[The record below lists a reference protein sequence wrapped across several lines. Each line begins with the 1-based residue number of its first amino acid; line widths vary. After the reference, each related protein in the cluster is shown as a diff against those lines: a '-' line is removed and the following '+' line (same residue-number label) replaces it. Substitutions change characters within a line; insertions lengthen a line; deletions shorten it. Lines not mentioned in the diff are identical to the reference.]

1 MKSHFVRFIF
11 KFKKLP
17 NHFLINFKEK
27 TMNPRDLLL
36 KELRGEAIGTITNQS
51 SSEEAFQNQTLR
63 PILKLQ
69 NDLFLAS
76 FENYITKNKKDFYSL
91 STEKKLLLIE
101 NSIQK
106 DIKFRNALKGIVI
119 GLFTLDEYQ
128 TYIQNSS
135 NLNKRMMNMLIE
147 RLKSQI
153 QLFEKAM

>member
-1 MKSHFVRFIF
+1 
-11 KFKKLP
+11 
-17 NHFLINFKEK
+17 
-27 TMNPRDLLL
+27 MNPRDLLL

-51 SSEEAFQNQTLR
+51 SNEEAFQNQTLR

-119 GLFTLDEYQ
+119 GLFTLEEYQ

-153 QLFEKAM
+153 QLFEKVL

>member
-1 MKSHFVRFIF
+1 MLNPHKIYVTHFY
-11 KFKKLP
+11 
-17 NHFLINFKEK
+17 
-27 TMNPRDLLL
+27 
-36 KELRGEAIGTITNQS
+36 G
-51 SSEEAFQNQTLR
+51 
-63 PILKLQ
+63 
-69 NDLFLAS
+69 
-76 FENYITKNKKDFYSL
+76 L

-119 GLFTLDEYQ
+119 GLFTLEEYQ

-153 QLFEKAM
+153 QLFEKVL